1 MNDRIRALV
10 LLSLFP
16 VLAGA
21 NETLIAGLWGGR
33 AHTPDETTRIELD
46 VARGDQGWQARMNL
60 PDIGVLKKEA
70 L

>member
-46 VARGDQGWQARMNL
+46 VARGLA
-60 PDIGVLKKEA
+60 
-70 L
+70 